1 MKFFSLRHQSSRLV
15 PLDRAREFQL
25 ELLEKRARGE
35 ISDTVLFVEHPSTIT
50 QGRGLQWTG
59 QPRERHMPLPVLPK
73 EIVFT
78 ESERG
83 GDLTWHGPGQ
93 LVIYPIVKLD
103 GSGFGPNHDVT
114 GYLRKLERVLIAV
127 LEDYGLRGEMRE
139 QATGVWVGEKKI
151 ASIGIAVRKWVTYH
165 GAALNVVNDLA
176 PFQLF
181 SPCGYSSE
189 VMTSLAQIVNNDSRR
204 FLGELIWRERL
215 ESVFTAKFASGK
227 KVEVLDV

>member
-1 MKFFSLRHQSSRLV
+1 MRFYSLRHQNSRLV
-15 PLDRAREFQL
+15 PFERAREFQL

-35 ISDTVLFVEHPSTIT
+35 IPDTILFVEHPSTVT

-59 QPRERHMPLPVLPK
+59 QPRERHMPLPALPK

-114 GYLRKLERVLIAV
+114 GYLRKLERVLISV
-127 LEDYGLRGEMRE
+127 LEDYGLSGEMRE

-165 GAALNVVNDLA
+165 GAALNAVNDLA

-181 SPCGYSSE
+181 SPCGYASE
-189 VMTSLAQIVNNDSRR
+189 VMTSLAKIAPPKFAASLAESV
-204 FLGELIWRERL
+204 WREKL
-215 ESVFTAKFASGK
+215 ESAFTARFMSDAR
-227 KVEVLDV
+227 VEVLDI